1 MNLLGLHMAD
11 FASAEQRLAVT
22 CRRYPDYPRRAGA
35 LVRLIKHVYK
45 EVNDA
50 TNALLKPY
58 GINHSE
64 YNLLMMMYGTES
76 GTMSPSELADAAGE
90 KSANITRLTDQLND
104 KGLIARTASAD
115 DRRKIDLK
123 LTPAGQALIE
133 SLLPDA
139 CKWLRQQAAKLAV
152 AEQKQLE
159 ALLKKMLS
167 GIGD

>member
-1 MNLLGLHMAD
+1 MNLLGVHMAD

-45 EVNDA
+45 EMNDA
-50 TNALLKPY
+50 TNAMLKPH

-90 KSANITRLTDQLND
+90 KSANITRLTDQLSD
-104 KGLIARTASAD
+104 KGLIARNGSAD
-115 DRRKIDLK
+115 DRRKVDLK

-133 SLLPDA
+133 EPRSVA
-139 CKWLRQQAAKLAV
+139 CKLARLRTSHCRLCG
-152 AEQKQLE
+152 
-159 ALLKKMLS
+159 S
-167 GIGD
+167 